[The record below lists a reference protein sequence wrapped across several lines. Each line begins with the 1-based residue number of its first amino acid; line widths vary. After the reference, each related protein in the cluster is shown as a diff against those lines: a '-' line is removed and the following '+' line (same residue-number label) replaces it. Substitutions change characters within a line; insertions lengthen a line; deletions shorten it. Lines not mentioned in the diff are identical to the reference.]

1 MQVRKRINIVTCAYN
16 EQDCIDELAR
26 RLQAMFDAVPRY
38 EFDVI
43 AVDNGSDD
51 STFERLVAI
60 RAEDDRFKILRLAR
74 NFRTDGGLTAG
85 LSVADGDAAVIMAAD
100 LQDPPELIPEFLA
113 RWEEGYDNVYG
124 IIKTRQDI
132 SWLRRINSSLF
143 YWVIGRIADQPIPS
157 DANDFRLLD
166 KKVYEEVRKM
176 QERNRFVRGLVGWLG
191 FRSIGVEFDRPGR
204 YAGQSKAHSR
214 LVTEIAIR
222 AVFAHSLAP
231 LLIMPLLG
239 LSLFGFS
246 LAALIAL
253 TINWIANG
261 VPFPGF
267 GTIVALII
275 LVFAVLVCL
284 ISILGFYIAL
294 IYEEVRGRPNFVVK
308 ERVGFD

>member
-1 MQVRKRINIVTCAYN
+1 MRKRINIVTCAYN